1 MKFWEHN
8 GSKVSFIA
16 ALSFAGSMLCMMV
29 LGVREHFSLSRIV
42 LFSMLLSGAVTGFF
56 VLRGLGF
63 YRTMRRILQDRSTLS
78 ILPLFREGY
87 AVLLHNEHNHI
98 FFTTERIKGE
108 ISGLP
113 VTVAFS
119 QGSPASWPALVF
131 SFYPLHHATLGER
144 TSVYLS
150 FKLNIR
156 NRLKKDIKP
165 EVLRF
170 VNDLR
175 EKGYTSAEYSNYF
188 VTAN

>member
-16 ALSFAGSMLCMMV
+16 ASSFAGSMLC
-29 LGVREHFSLSRIV
+29 LFIPGLKEHFALPRIILLAVVFTCLSTV
-42 LFSMLLSGAVTGFF
+42 FF
-56 VLRGLGF
+56 TLRGISF
-63 YRTMRRILQDRSTLS
+63 YRTMRRMIEDRSDLS

-87 AVLLHNEHNHI
+87 AIMLHNEDNRM

-113 VTVAFS
+113 VTVSFS
-119 QGSPASWPALVF
+119 QGSLASWPTLVF
-131 SFYPLHHATLGER
+131 SFYPLHHTTLGER
-144 TSVYLS
+144 TSMYLS

-165 EVLRF
+165 EVLLF

-175 EKGYTSAEYSNYF
+175 EKGYTSAEYSSYF
-188 VTAN
+188 VTVN

>member
-16 ALSFAGSMLCMMV
+16 ASSFAGSMLCLLV
-29 LGVREHFSLSRIV
+29 LGVREHLALSRIIF
-42 LFSMLLSGAVTGFF
+42 FSMLLSGGITAFF
-56 VLRGLGF
+56 VLRGVSF
-63 YRTMRRILQDRSTLS
+63 YRTMRRILADQSALS

-87 AVLLHNEHNHI
+87 AVLLHNEHNSI

-131 SFYPLHHATLGER
+131 SFYPLNHATLGER
-144 TSVYLS
+144 TSMYLS

-156 NRLKKDIKP
+156 NRPKKDIKP

>member
-1 MKFWEHN
+1 MRFWEHN

-16 ALSFAGSMLCMMV
+16 ASSFAGSMLCLLI
-29 LGVREHFSLSRIV
+29 LGVREHLALSRIV
-42 LFSMLLSGAVTGFF
+42 LFSMLLSGAITGFF
-56 VLRGLGF
+56 VLRGISF
-63 YRTMRRILQDRSTLS
+63 YRTMRRIIEDRSELS

-87 AVLLHNEHNHI
+87 AVLLHNEQNRI

-108 ISGLP
+108 ISGMP
-113 VTVAFS
+113 VTIAFS

-144 TSVYLS
+144 TSVYMS

-188 VTAN
+188 ITAN

>member
-16 ALSFAGSMLCMMV
+16 ASSFAGSVLCLMV

-42 LFSMLLSGAVTGFF
+42 LFSMLLSGGVTGFF
-56 VLRGLGF
+56 VLRGLSF
-63 YRTMRRILQDRSTLS
+63 YRTMRRILQDKSALS
-78 ILPLFREGY
+78 ILPMFREEY

-98 FFTTERIKGE
+98 FFTTERIRGE
-108 ISGLP
+108 ISGMP

>member
-16 ALSFAGSMLCMMV
+16 ASSFAGSMLCLLV
-29 LGVREHFSLSRIV
+29 LGVREQFILSRIV
-42 LFSMLLSGAVTGFF
+42 LFSLLFSCLCTGFF
-56 VLRGLGF
+56 VLRGISF
-63 YRTMRRILQDRSTLS
+63 YRTMRRIAEDRSELS

-87 AVLLHNEHNHI
+87 AVLLHNEHSRI

-131 SFYPLHHATLGER
+131 SFYPLNHATLGER
-144 TSVYLS
+144 TSMYLS

-156 NRLKKDIKP
+156 NRLKRDIKP

-175 EKGYTSAEYSNYF
+175 EKGYTSAEYSHYF

>member
-16 ALSFAGSMLCMMV
+16 ASSFAGSMLCLLA
-29 LGVREHFSLSRIV
+29 LGVREHLSFSRIV
-42 LFSMLLSGAVTGFF
+42 MFTMLLSGAITGFF
-56 VLRGLGF
+56 VLRGISF
-63 YRTMRRILQDRSTLS
+63 YRTMRRIIEDRSSLS
-78 ILPLFREGY
+78 VLPLFREGY
-87 AVLLHNEHNHI
+87 NVLLHNEHNRI
-98 FFTTERIKGE
+98 FFTTERIKGD
-108 ISGLP
+108 ISGMP

-131 SFYPLHHATLGER
+131 SFYPLHHATLGTR
-144 TSVYLS
+144 TSMYLS
-150 FKLNIR
+150 FKLNLR

-175 EKGYTSAEYSNYF
+175 EKGYSSAEYANYF